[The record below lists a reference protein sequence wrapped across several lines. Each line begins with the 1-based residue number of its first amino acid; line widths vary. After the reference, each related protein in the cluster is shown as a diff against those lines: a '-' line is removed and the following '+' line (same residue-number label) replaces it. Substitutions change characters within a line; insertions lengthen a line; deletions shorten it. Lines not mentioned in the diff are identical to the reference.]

1 LNGLEKPWRCYYQ
14 SEPNLAKDFAL
25 RTEGGQ
31 KVLKMKLEKNLGSHQ
46 VDVSLYS
53 SAFQKSVEQ
62 MRAYL
67 EEHPLLRPLVIVLKQ
82 LLYLA
87 QLLDQPK
94 GPISSYSLLLLV
106 VAYLQSKT
114 LAKASLQ
121 KVEPNIGIVFVD
133 FFNMFAATKLGKV
146 EIAPKIANLPIDAP
160 TVRQRSLTS
169 GHQFHAF
176 PVDHTLRI
184 LDPLKDRPQA
194 SHPSKFL
201 FLESLFYLVF
211 VELHKSGD
219 DPILE
224 RVFRTGKLFQR
235 MSFDSKFR

>member
-1 LNGLEKPWRCYYQ
+1 MRPSRFPDQN
-14 SEPNLAKDFAL
+14 EPNLAKDFAI

-31 KVLKMKLEKNLGSHQ
+31 KVLKLKLEKNLGSHQ
-46 VDVSLYS
+46 VDISLYS
-53 SAFQKSVEQ
+53 SASQKSVEQ

-67 EEHPLLRPLVIVLKQ
+67 EEYPLLRPLMIVLKQ

-87 QLLDQPK
+87 QLMDQPK

-106 VAYLQSKT
+106 VSYLQSKT
-114 LAKASLQ
+114 FAKANLQ
-121 KVEPNIGIVFVD
+121 KVEPNIGIIFVD
-133 FFNMFAATKLGKV
+133 FFHMFAATKLGKLEV
-146 EIAPKIANLPIDAP
+146 APKIANLPIDAP
-160 TVRQRSLTS
+160 AVRQRTPST
-169 GHQFHAF
+169 GHQFTAF
-176 PVDHTLRI
+176 SLDHSLRI

-211 VELHKSGD
+211 VEIHKSGD

-224 RVFRTGKLFQR
+224 RVFRTAKLFQR